1 MNRQKPKPLHLQRL
15 LELYFRRSCAKMKD
29 RVKNGRSFKFMDYY
43 QEKLGTIHTTFIQT
57 GKFKSNRIVLK
68 FRSPLKRET
77 ITKRSL
83 LAMMFE
89 TNNAAYKTQ
98 TAFRRRLA
106 YLYGANF
113 FTSVEK
119 KGNEHIITAVF
130 DMVDGQLV
138 PEGEQLLAD
147 AFAFLNEVF
156 FNPNISEKAFDAETF
171 TREKANL
178 KSRLESVYDDKIRY
192 ANLRLTEE
200 MFADDVFQYP
210 AAGILSELEDIT
222 ASDLYT
228 YYGEFLR
235 EDTVQL
241 FICGNLS
248 RDEIAPFVEK
258 LDFPDREMK
267 DLTVVP
273 SKPVSAERIVTEN
286 QPINQA
292 KLVLGY
298 RTGILFGDPDF
309 VPLQIANGLLGGY
322 ANSKI
327 FINVREKSSLAYY
340 ASSRV
345 DSFKGFMV
353 ISAGIDEKN
362 REQAVAIIKEQVA
375 AMKAGDFTEE
385 ELSQTKELYINQL
398 LETSDGAQGLIEL
411 AYNNVLKQS
420 DLTLQNWIQKIK
432 DTTKN
437 EVVFAIQ
444 KIQEDTIYFLR
455 RGE

>member
-1 MNRQKPKPLHLQRL
+1 
-15 LELYFRRSCAKMKD
+15 
-29 RVKNGRSFKFMDYY
+29 MDYY

-57 GKFKSNRIVLK
+57 GKFKSNRIVFK

-83 LAMMFE
+83 LAMMLE
-89 TNNAAYKTQ
+89 TNNATYKTQ
-98 TAFRRRLA
+98 TTFRRRLA

-119 KGNEHIITAVF
+119 KGNEHIITAVL

-156 FNPNISEKAFDAETF
+156 FNPNVSEKAFDVETF
-171 TREKANL
+171 AREKVNL

-192 ANLRLTEE
+192 ANMRLIEE

-210 AAGILSELEDIT
+210 AAGILSELEGIT
-222 ASDLYT
+222 AENLYS
-228 YYGEFLR
+228 YYQEFLR
-235 EDTVQL
+235 EDTIEL

-248 RDEIAPFVEK
+248 RDEVAPFVKK
-258 LDFPDREMK
+258 LGFSEREMK
-267 DLTVVP
+267 ELTVVP
-273 SKPVSAERIVTEN
+273 SKPATAERLITEN

-298 RTGILFGDPDF
+298 HTGVLFGDPDF

-327 FINVREKSSLAYY
+327 FINVREKASLAYY

-345 DSFKGFMV
+345 DSFKGFML

-362 REQAVAIIKEQVA
+362 REQAMTIIKEQVA

-385 ELSQTKELYINQL
+385 ELAQTKELYINQL

-411 AYNNVLKQS
+411 AYSNVLKKS
-420 DLTLQNWIQKIK
+420 DLTLENWIRKIRA
-432 DTTKN
+432 TTKA
-437 EVVFAIQ
+437 EVVAAIQ
-444 KIQEDTIYFLR
+444 KIQEDTIYFLEK
-455 RGE
+455 GE